1 MWRLSSGGFKM
12 KNKLTRIYK
21 GKEILC
27 KDCKSKEF
35 RSFGN
40 KKEYGIMVVHKKNC
54 SYIKKLIK

>member
-1 MWRLSSGGFKM
+1 M

-27 KDCKSKEF
+27 KNCKSKEF

-54 SYIKKLIK
+54 SYIKKLVK